1 MKLNAIE
8 NQIKKEFENET
19 KMKLKAKLKIKLKN
33 IENVKKCNR
42 MCNWKWY

>member
-42 MCNWKWY
+42 MCN